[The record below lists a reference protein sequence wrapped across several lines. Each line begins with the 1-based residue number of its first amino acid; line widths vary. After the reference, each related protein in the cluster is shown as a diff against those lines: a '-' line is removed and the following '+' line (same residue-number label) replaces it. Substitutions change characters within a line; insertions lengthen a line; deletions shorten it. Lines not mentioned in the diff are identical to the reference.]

1 MGASHLVRGR
11 SRRRQP
17 RESVSPHGPRRCRR
31 RFRDGRYR
39 AADGPLRV
47 SPADGR
53 NKTAVPGATSP
64 DGGVCSPASRST
76 LEEGSADDQA
86 TLRPDR
92 IPPARRQPHD
102 HRTTGAG
109 VDPNV
114 GESGTLGVGVGCR
127 INPFEP
133 IECGYGAPEGATL
146 QLQCFYWHGDPLR
159 PNGNTV
165 WWRVT
170 FGSKDVF
177 IADHSGTTHA
187 ERRPGWPPMCA
198 TRAATRP
205 LPACESDAHS
215 WYNGT
220 GRL

>member
-1 MGASHLVRGR
+1 MSEGGLAAASPVNR
-11 SRRRQP
+11 SPLRP
-17 RESVSPHGPRRCRR
+17 REAVRA
-31 RFRDGRYR
+31 FGRTVPDSG
-39 AADGPLRV
+39 ALRV
-47 SPADGR
+47 TPAD
-53 NKTAVPGATSP
+53 AATSLP
-64 DGGVCSPASRST
+64 YRVPHLLMAEPAGPASRPT

-146 QLQCFYWHGDPLR
+146 QLQCFYWRGDPVG

-165 WWRVT
+165 WAARHLWLKT
-170 FGSKDVF
+170 LS
-177 IADHSGTTHA
+177 SPTTHS
-187 ERRPGWPPMCA
+187 
-198 TRAATRP
+198 TRP
-205 LPACESDAHS
+205 LPAAESDAHS
-215 WYNGT
+215 WYDGT
-220 GRL
+220 GCL